1 MNSDVILYAE
11 DDENDVFLMQHAFRK
26 AGIENR
32 LEIVGDGQTA
42 IDYLEGHNEF
52 ADRHRFPF
60 PKLLLLDLKL
70 PLLSGLDVL
79 KWIRASPK
87 CCTLPVIML
96 TSSNQDSDI
105 HRAYILGV
113 NSYLVKPGKP
123 EELLAM
129 VNTIRDFWLNINR
142 ASRLV

>member
-32 LEIVGDGQTA
+32 LEIVGDGQAA
-42 IDYLEGHNEF
+42 IDYLEGVNEF